1 MSFKVKQLPQAKT
14 NRRTLKTKV
23 VSLIKNGEFL
33 VPEAI
38 NKAGVHILVGFRYI
52 IDFIKPLYKN

>member
-38 NKAGVHILVGFRYI
+38 NKAGVHILVG
-52 IDFIKPLYKN
+52 